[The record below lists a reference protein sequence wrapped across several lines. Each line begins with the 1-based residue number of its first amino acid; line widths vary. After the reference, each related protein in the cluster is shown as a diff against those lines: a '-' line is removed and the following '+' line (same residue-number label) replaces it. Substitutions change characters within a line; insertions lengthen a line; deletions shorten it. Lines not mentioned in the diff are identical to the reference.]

1 MTMQPDELKRRV
13 SDFSQFGTP
22 EVTERI
28 ETLTRR
34 EVVELSR
41 DPNFSGA
48 LEEGVR
54 KLQKWLN
61 DQFIDREE
69 MIEMALAC
77 FIAHIPMIALGP
89 PGTAKSLVFRQL
101 AKGLGLQQSTQHI
114 DELKGEMHRIMLTL
128 KDGQENLNVSV
139 GRERQYFEYLVTRYT
154 TPDELLGPAN
164 LDLMIKGALFY
175 RQTTG
180 LLPEAQVAFLD
191 EIFKANSAILNAL
204 LSILNERLF
213 YNAGRASRVP
223 LCMVFGASN
232 EPPAE
237 EELWALYDRFPVR
250 VLCRPVEDTQE
261 TLHKL
266 LDRSL
271 SQASHAAMNG
281 GSGNGGPD
289 PLATV
294 NHFRLLNRIAMVK
307 EEDRGEQQRLAF
319 RKQFL
324 QTFSTLRR
332 EFQISDRS
340 MSHLYRLCGAL
351 AVVRQHDMPRTSE
364 LEVFQYCFRDP
375 DAAPALEDA
384 VRDRVRRLQA
394 NE

>member
-139 GRERQYFEYLVTRYT
+139 GRERH
-154 TPDELLGPAN
+154 
-164 LDLMIKGALFY
+164 
-175 RQTTG
+175 
-180 LLPEAQVAFLD
+180 
-191 EIFKANSAILNAL
+191 
-204 LSILNERLF
+204 
-213 YNAGRASRVP
+213 
-223 LCMVFGASN
+223 SN
-232 EPPAE
+232 T
-237 EELWALYDRFPVR
+237 W
-250 VLCRPVEDTQE
+250 
-261 TLHKL
+261 
-266 LDRSL
+266 
-271 SQASHAAMNG
+271 
-281 GSGNGGPD
+281 
-289 PLATV
+289 
-294 NHFRLLNRIAMVK
+294 
-307 EEDRGEQQRLAF
+307 
-319 RKQFL
+319 
-324 QTFSTLRR
+324 
-332 EFQISDRS
+332 
-340 MSHLYRLCGAL
+340 
-351 AVVRQHDMPRTSE
+351 
-364 LEVFQYCFRDP
+364 
-375 DAAPALEDA
+375 
-384 VRDRVRRLQA
+384 
-394 NE
+394 